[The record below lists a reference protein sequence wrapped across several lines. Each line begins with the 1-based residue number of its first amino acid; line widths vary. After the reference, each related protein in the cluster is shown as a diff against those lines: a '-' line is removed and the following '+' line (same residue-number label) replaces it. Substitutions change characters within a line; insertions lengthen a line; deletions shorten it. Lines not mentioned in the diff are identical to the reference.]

1 MVVIVLRVL
10 FTATKA
16 PTQEFEGAVRVGY
29 RNQDSYLD
37 TAAVVSGALVEDVLA
52 FRLSTQY
59 VDGETFSI
67 HRYTKQIQLI
77 VN

>member
-1 MVVIVLRVL
+1 MEQIAVYRGPQSTSNGRNSIAGAVYM
-10 FTATKA
+10 TTKA
-16 PTQEFEGAVRVGY
+16 PTQDFEGAVLVGY

-59 VDGETFSI
+59 V
-67 HRYTKQIQLI
+67 
-77 VN
+77 